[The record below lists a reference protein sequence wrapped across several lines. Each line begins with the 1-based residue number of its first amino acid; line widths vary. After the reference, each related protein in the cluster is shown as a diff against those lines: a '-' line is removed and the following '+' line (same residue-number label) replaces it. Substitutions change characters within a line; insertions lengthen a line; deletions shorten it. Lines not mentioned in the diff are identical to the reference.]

1 MLFKILARIDRVP
14 KNLYQ
19 FESEFSDHINDLARY
34 NNEQITQ
41 TQKILRYYAYCQTP
55 RNGK

>member
-1 MLFKILARIDRVP
+1 MPFKILTRTDEVP

-34 NNEQITQ
+34 NNEQISQ
-41 TQKILRYYAYCQTP
+41 TQKILRYYEYRQTP